1 MKKILSIIAAT
12 AITSSALCAQSST
25 TISIGGT
32 YSEGNFGTENTTK
45 TYYVPVVA
53 AYQNGMFSASVTVPY
68 LRIDSEGSFTWTSG
82 GAVPISPAKP
92 GDFSNISTTESF
104 DPFNPPSSTTTTKT
118 QTQTSGLGDVTLN
131 IGYTFVPA
139 TGLYIKTSALM
150 KVATADDK
158 KGLGTGEHDY
168 SAQLDLYKIIGKGYV
183 FVSGGYTLTGDSDI
197 TEYND
202 VWYASTALGYNV
214 SNTLSAGVNYSYRQ
228 ALFDTVDDTQSVSP
242 YLSYKISKGFKLDA
256 SYAHGL
262 SNASA
267 DSSYTLTLSQKF

>member
-1 MKKILSIIAAT
+1 MKKIISLVAAA
-12 AITSSALCAQSST
+12 AITGSALYAQSST
-25 TISIGGT
+25 TLSIGGT
-32 YSEGNFGTENTTK
+32 YSEGDFGTQNTTK

-68 LRIDSEGSFTWTSG
+68 LQIDSEGSFTWTSG

-92 GDFSNISTTESF
+92 GDFNNQTSGNF
-104 DPFNPPSSTTTTKT
+104 DPFNPPSGTTTTQTK
-118 QTQTSGLGDVTLN
+118 TQTSGLGDVILN
-131 IGYTFVPA
+131 MGYTFVPA
-139 TGLYIKTSALM
+139 NGLYLKTSALM

-242 YLSYKISKGFKLDA
+242 YLSYKISKGFKVDL

-262 SNASA
+262 SDASA
-267 DSSYTLTLSQKF
+267 DNSYTLTLSQKF